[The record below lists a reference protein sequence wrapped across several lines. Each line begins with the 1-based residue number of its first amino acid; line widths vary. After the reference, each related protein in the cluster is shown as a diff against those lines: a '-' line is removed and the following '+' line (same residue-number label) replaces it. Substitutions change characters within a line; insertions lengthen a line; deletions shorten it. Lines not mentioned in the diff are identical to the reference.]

1 VPPVETDVS
10 APASL
15 LWGLVTLGLAPGILA
30 HEYAHVAACRLAG
43 VDVFQYPRLNPFG
56 RDAYL
61 DHERVH
67 SFPADLAIAVAP
79 LAVNV
84 PLAVAA
90 FALAAALSPPLALA
104 PLWLGAAFALTALP
118 SASDTDR
125 LGVTAESLGPA
136 SRPLGVAV
144 AGGVQGFTRLPGAA
158 GIAGALLAMGLY
170 GATLD
175 LVAAAG

>member
-1 VPPVETDVS
+1 VS

-43 VDVFQYPRLNPFG
+43 VEVFQYPRLNPFG

-79 LAVNV
+79 LLVNV

-90 FALAAALSPPLALA
+90 FALAATLSSPLLVV
-104 PLWLGAAFALTALP
+104 PLWLGGTFALTALP
-118 SASDTDR
+118 SASDTNR
-125 LGVTAESLGPA
+125 LGVTAENLGPPL
-136 SRPLGVAV
+136 RPIGVAV

-158 GIAGALLAMGLY
+158 GIVGALLAVGLY

>member
-1 VPPVETDVS
+1 VS
-10 APASL
+10 PAGFV
-15 LWGLVTLGLAPGILA
+15 WALVTLGLAPGILA

-43 VDVFQYPRLNPFG
+43 VEVHQYPRLNPFG

-61 DHERVH
+61 DHERVR

-90 FALAAALSPPLALA
+90 FALSLLLSPPLAVV
-104 PLWLGAAFALTALP
+104 PLWLGGAFALTALP

-125 LGVTAESLGPA
+125 LGATARRLGPLG
-136 SRPLGVAV
+136 RPLGVAV
-144 AGGVQGFTRLPGAA
+144 AGGVQGVTRLPGAA
-158 GIAGALLAMGLY
+158 GIVGALLAMGLY
-170 GATLD
+170 GATPSL
-175 LVAAAG
+175 LAAAGL